1 MMKKTF
7 VTTILAMLMVSANIL
22 AQTNLETT
30 KAKFYGTEFKVAGP
44 VEITEVLTTLQKT
57 DEVGNVQVKGVIT
70 EVCQRKGCWMKLQT
84 QSGDAVQVTFKDYG
98 FFVPKDL
105 AGKTVVLT
113 GKAWINYTPVED
125 LKHYAEDAGKTK
137 EEIAA
142 ITAAKREPRFEA
154 TGVAVY

>member
-1 MMKKTF
+1 MGRVVVFFLLLISSTGFGQGK
-7 VTTILAMLMVSANIL
+7 I
-22 AQTNLETT
+22 
-30 KAKFYGTEFKVAGP
+30 KFYGEKFEVNKP
-44 VEITEVLTTLQKT
+44 LEISSVLTTLQKT
-57 DEVGNVQVKGVIT
+57 DEVSSVQVSGVVS

-84 QSGDAVQVTFKDYG
+84 PTGETVQVTFKDYG

-113 GKAWINYTPVED
+113 GKAWLNYTAVEE
-125 LKHYAEDAGKTK
+125 LKHYAEDAGKSK

-142 ITAAKREPRFEA
+142 IKEAKREPRFEA